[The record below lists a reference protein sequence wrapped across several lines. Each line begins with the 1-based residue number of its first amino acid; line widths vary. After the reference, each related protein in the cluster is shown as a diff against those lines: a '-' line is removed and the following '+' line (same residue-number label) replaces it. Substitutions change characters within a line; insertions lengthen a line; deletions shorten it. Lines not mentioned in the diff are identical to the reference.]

1 MSYRPGRPDRPDPPD
16 PPDLQDLADSGDT
29 PEPDDDSDELSDGDE
44 LADGADGAA
53 ALAESAGAPADSAGP
68 AIIEQRF
75 LVESECH
82 GWRLDRF
89 LQKKVRR
96 LSRSRI
102 QRVINGDCDVD
113 GRAARPALRVYTG
126 NTVSF
131 RRPAPSEPAVPR
143 DIGVRY
149 ADADLY
155 IIDKPAGLP
164 IHPTARYHY
173 STLTAVL
180 RERFPGETLRVCH
193 RLDRETSGLLIV
205 ARTPAAESAVKKAFA
220 RRLVKKRYL
229 AIVNGAF
236 TIPPGTHDG
245 SVLVDQPIGPAGG
258 LVRVRM
264 AVRPLEEGGQ
274 PARTEVR
281 VLQRLSDPAG
291 EATLVECRPH
301 TGRQHQIRVHL
312 WALGHPIVGD
322 KLYPDE
328 ELFLQWAEGGDDA
341 VRERLP
347 LLRHAL
353 HAAGL
358 SLAHPRTGA
367 QLVVDSP
374 LPADLQA
381 FVTAR
386 TPPPAHDLSPP
397 APPAGSGDLSERAQK
412 TGTP

>member
-1 MSYRPGRPDRPDPPD
+1 MSYRPDR
-16 PPDLQDLADSGDT
+16 ADAPAQADDDEPAYGDGDGDGDGDEWAAAG
-29 PEPDDDSDELSDGDE
+29 PEPD
-44 LADGADGAA
+44 AGATTTVTAA
-53 ALAESAGAPADSAGP
+53 PGAPAL
-68 AIIEQRF
+68 IEQRF

-89 LQKKVRR
+89 LQKKIRR

-113 GRAARPALRVYTG
+113 GRPARPALRVYTG

-143 DIGVRY
+143 DISVRY

-155 IIDKPAGLP
+155 ILDKPAGLP

-205 ARTPAAESAVKKAFA
+205 ARTPEAESAVKKAFA
-220 RRLVKKRYL
+220 RRLIKKRYL

-236 TIPPGTHDG
+236 TIPDAHDG
-245 SVLVDQPIGPAGG
+245 GPLIVDQPIGPAGG

-264 AVRPLEEGGQ
+264 AVRPLEQGGQ

-281 VLQRLSDPAG
+281 VLQRLSGPGPGD

-312 WALGHPIVGD
+312 WALGHPILGD

-328 ELFLQWAEGGDDA
+328 ELFLEWAEGGDDV

-358 SLAHPRTGA
+358 SLLHPRTGTP
-367 QLVVDSP
+367 LCVDSP
-374 LPADLQA
+374 LPPDLQA

-386 TPPPAHDLSPP
+386 TPPKNNDGDGDDGDSNGGGSPGS
-397 APPAGSGDLSERAQK
+397 APAGS
-412 TGTP
+412 